1 MERRNRNILIFLTA
15 VVIVAAVF
23 SSFGLQLFANPT
35 PTITLPTPPPA
46 EQTQPGGVGDSG
58 GARVEVTPDTVQSV
72 ISALNRLE
80 SYSRTVTTVLEG
92 ATSRAQV
99 WVDGGWTRSELT
111 LPTGLVV
118 HTIVGDGSVWRWY
131 GDDSDAVTWEADYT
145 SVDVEGARLPTYEDV
160 LALDK
165 ETITAARYEEKDGTP
180 CVYVE
185 VSVPALSQIERYW
198 VSANTGLLI
207 AAETESGGVVVWS
220 MTADTPEIP
229 APASA
234 SFILPDDTVLHT
246 VGSR

>member
-1 MERRNRNILIFLTA
+1 MEGRNRNILIFLTA
-15 VVIVAAVF
+15 VVIVTAVF

-46 EQTQPGGVGDSG
+46 EQTQPGNVGDSG
-58 GARVEVTPDTVQSV
+58 GARVEVTPDTVQTV
-72 ISALNRLE
+72 IAALNRLE

-92 ATSRAQV
+92 ETSTAQV

-111 LPTGLVV
+111 LSTGLVV

-131 GDDSDAVTWEADYT
+131 DGDHTAASWEADYA

-165 ETITAARYEEKDGTP
+165 ETITEARYEEKNGTP

-185 VSVPALSQIERYW
+185 VSVPELSQIERYW

-207 AAETESGGVVVWS
+207 AAETESGGGVVWS
-220 MTADTPEIP
+220 MTAGAPEIP

-234 SFILPDDTVLHT
+234 SFVLPDETVLHT